1 MNPPPIY
8 FVNATVELIK
18 CCLKSILAVQSN
30 AGFSMERHSLAE
42 LRTQKLT
49 DPDSISHDRCA
60 RKSACTKHFKTSLA
74 LRRIALPD
82 RWTELLPSQEGQTS
96 HFLLPSQLEGRLYAW
111 TTGLHLQFHCE
122 VRPNLLTR
130 KGKGSS
136 RYGYES
142 HVSAVA
148 FDLSPG
154 MIPCWWGPRPW
165 MLFTQPQRNVSS
177 LPTIR
182 NGNGRSFSGYCFCSR
197 LPLQATFPAA
207 PLENKRIPNA
217 GAFPTIRKCT
227 LHMRYVFTFS
237 VQGSLL
243 LVGKGPVY
251 NNWSDL
257 IFLHWEKPNV
267 LPINTLI
274 KVYNHSPV
282 KVIWFSNTTVII

>member
-1 MNPPPIY
+1 MI
-8 FVNATVELIK
+8 
-18 CCLKSILAVQSN
+18 
-30 AGFSMERHSLAE
+30 G
-42 LRTQKLT
+42 
-49 DPDSISHDRCA
+49 A

-96 HFLLPSQLEGRLYAW
+96 HFLLPSQLEGRFYAW

-154 MIPCWWGPRPW
+154 MIPCWWGPCPW

-177 LPTIR
+177 LQQYETATEEV
-182 NGNGRSFSGYCFCSR
+182 SR
-197 LPLQATFPAA
+197 VIVSAPDCRCRLLFPAA
-207 PLENKRIPNA
+207 PLENKRIPMKA
-217 GAFPTIRKCT
+217 LFPQSENV
-227 LHMRYVFTFS
+227 HFTCDMCSHSQSRAPFC
-237 VQGSLL
+237 SL
-243 LVGKGPVY
+243 
-251 NNWSDL
+251 
-257 IFLHWEKPNV
+257 
-267 LPINTLI
+267 
-274 KVYNHSPV
+274 V
-282 KVIWFSNTTVII
+282 KVQCTIIGLI